1 MTMPRAGTTVKQTV
15 RPPEKPETT
24 KDGRVAPDN
33 ASPRKPTGPVTYKI
47 EKGANVWP
55 WLK

>member
-1 MTMPRAGTTVKQTV
+1 MSGSRAGANVKETV
-15 RPPEKPETT
+15 RPPENTKTN
-24 KDGRVAPDN
+24 KDGRVEPAGV
-33 ASPRKPTGPVTYKI
+33 SPRKPTGPVVYTI

>member
-1 MTMPRAGTTVKQTV
+1 M
-15 RPPEKPETT
+15 KPERTET
-24 KDGRVAPDN
+24 GRVSPDTP
-33 ASPRKPTGPVTYKI
+33 SPRKPTGPVTYKI